1 MHAVQKDDSY
11 ICVQI
16 ERYVQ
21 SVFRN
26 FNKEVNCY
34 SDGKEFLE
42 DLNETGGPDI
52 VFMDI
57 EMPHISGREAAA
69 RLREY
74 IWGKDT
80 ILVFISSHT
89 DNLIPL
95 FALHPF
101 DFISKPLNDN
111 ALHDLMGRILEYIDN
126 NQASIAVKDR
136 RFINN
141 VLISD
146 IVYAEVKEGR
156 KLILH
161 LCDGTEM
168 AEYAKLQDFLNDI
181 KEKSNNF
188 IRIHSS
194 FAVNIRYVKTF
205 SRTEVI
211 LLNCLVLP
219 VSESYAKNMNKAYL
233 DVVLRRMK

>member
-1 MHAVQKDDSY
+1 MLHIDIVDDDSY

-42 DLNETGGPDI
+42 DLSETGGPDI

-74 IWGKDT
+74 VWGKDT

-111 ALHDLMGRILEYIDN
+111 TLHDLMGRILEYIDN

-168 AEYAKLQDFLNDI
+168 TEYAKLQAFLNDI
-181 KEKSNNF
+181 
-188 IRIHSS
+188 
-194 FAVNIRYVKTF
+194 
-205 SRTEVI
+205 
-211 LLNCLVLP
+211 
-219 VSESYAKNMNKAYL
+219 
-233 DVVLRRMK
+233 